1 MHEYITLIRSLNE
14 TIAFLVIKPLY
25 SAFHFTSFPSLTFD
39 LLPVYYFVNTLEI
52 IKTPMIQ
59 LSQRPLDTETN
70 KYYRLSDLVYQK
82 S

>member
-1 MHEYITLIRSLNE
+1 
-14 TIAFLVIKPLY
+14 
-25 SAFHFTSFPSLTFD
+25 
-39 LLPVYYFVNTLEI
+39 LPVYYFVNTLEI

-82 S
+82 SQSVKQ